1 VHVQDGLRLP
11 DVRGEAVSV
20 RERRNRKDRRGKTP
34 AQLRK
39 AVEFDI
45 TVPRCVACASTDCPG
60 IRDGID
66 ACPLWREAEA
76 RNARGEYLPTYPLG
90 GGL

>member
-1 VHVQDGLRLP
+1 MHVQDGLRLP

-45 TVPRCVACASTDCPG
+45 TVPRCVANPSITKRDCSG
-60 IRDGID
+60 SLRRLIAAKLHLIRG
-66 ACPLWREAEA
+66 R
-76 RNARGEYLPTYPLG
+76 RNSRKPVVW
-90 GGL
+90 